1 MIIFGSRLV
10 KEEDR
15 VIRNELIFPLVNSEQ
30 PRIFKMHSHDVRTA
44 SINATRIVFINF
56 WFIRVFMKGTFA
68 CIINLFDTFIES
80 LIEEVIA
87 T

>member
-1 MIIFGSRLV
+1 MIIFGSRVV

-56 WFIRVFMKGTFA
+56 WFISDSTKGTFA

-80 LIEEVIA
+80 LIKEVIA